1 MHASARWI
9 AHYLL
14 TTRVL
19 CLAFVAL
26 PVGPVFAE
34 GFEQAFE
41 QAFEQEV
48 ESDVDVR
55 VDDLQSMQVSVQAI
69 NDFVF
74 KIEGEGAIFLI
85 NTREGSVLVDTGT
98 SYVQNEEQRK
108 AIRKHATGPIKKI
121 IVTHFHGDHSGG
133 LPKWKDAIDAGE
145 IEFVGHQRYGYMS
158 RIQDELTP
166 FYLRRYY
173 PLYPDR
179 VSLDP
184 NRPPSVNWQMRP
196 TRPVFPGSDYAFELG
211 GVEFVVIAPENGGEG
226 EDGVLVWLPESR
238 ILFTGDLFGPLYP
251 MFPNLYTIRG
261 EKYRDPLDYIDALDL
276 VLELKPKVI
285 AHTHFRVI
293 EGEDYIQASV
303 RRMRDAV
310 QYMWDETVKGMNAGK
325 TVWELM
331 RDIKLPKELQVS
343 EGHGKLSWSVRATYD
358 IVTGWYYYDTIANLY
373 HVPPTAINDDLVELV
388 GGADALATRAQAYLK
403 KGQPLEAIRLLDIAA
418 GNETKAVLQAR
429 IQAVLELLSAA
440 RAGLGNYSEIGL
452 LEADL
457 RASRAL
463 LEGRS
468 PNSEAAEVTKYQ
480 TQRE

>member
-1 MHASARWI
+1 MHARARLI
-9 AHYLL
+9 AHFLL

-26 PVGPVFAE
+26 PVGQTLA
-34 GFEQAFE
+34 QT
-41 QAFEQEV
+41 FEQEV

-55 VDDLQSMQVSVQAI
+55 VDDLQSMKVSVHPI

-85 NTREGSVLVDTGT
+85 NTSEGSVLVDTGT
-98 SYVQNEEQRK
+98 TYAQNEEQRK
-108 AIRKHATGPIKKI
+108 AIREHATGPIKKI
-121 IVTHFHGDHSGG
+121 IVTHFHADHSGG
-133 LPKWKDAIDAGE
+133 LPKWKNEIDAGK
-145 IEFVGHQRYGYMS
+145 IEFVAHQRYAYMS

-173 PLYPDR
+173 PLYPNR

-184 NRPPSVNWQMRP
+184 DRPPSVHWEMRP
-196 TRPVFPGSDYAFELG
+196 TRPVFPGSDYEFELG
-211 GVEFVVIAPENGGEG
+211 GVRFVVIAPENGGEG
-226 EDGVLVWLPESR
+226 EDGLLLWLPESR

-276 VLELKPKVI
+276 VLELRPRVI

-310 QYMWDETVKGMNAGK
+310 QYMWDETVAGMNAGK

-331 RDIKLPKELQVS
+331 RDIKLPEELQVS

-388 GGADALATRAQAYLK
+388 GGGDALATRARRYLK
-403 KGQPLEAIRLLDIAA
+403 QGQPLEAIRLLDVAS
-418 GNETKAVLQAR
+418 GNETKAVLKAR
-429 IQAVLELLSAA
+429 IQAVEKLLSDA
-440 RAGLGNYSEIGL
+440 RVGLRNYSEIGL

-463 LEGRS
+463 LEDR
-468 PNSEAAEVTKYQ
+468 
-480 TQRE
+480 

>member
-1 MHASARWI
+1 MRRLVRLVVRSSIFVGAACLVLGPPAAREPR
-9 AHYLL
+9 A
-14 TTRVL
+14 
-19 CLAFVAL
+19 
-26 PVGPVFAE
+26 
-34 GFEQAFE
+34 
-41 QAFEQEV
+41 QEV
-48 ESDVDVR
+48 ESDVEVR
-55 VDDLQSMQVSVQAI
+55 VDDLQSMQVSVQPI

-85 NTREGSVLVDTGT
+85 NTAAGSVLVDTGT
-98 SYVQNEEQRK
+98 PYAQNEEQRA

-133 LPKWKDAIDAGE
+133 LPKWKDEIDSGKIDFIA
-145 IEFVGHQRYGYMS
+145 HHRYGYMS

-184 NRPPSVNWQMRP
+184 NRPPQVHWQMRP
-196 TRPVFPGSDYAFELG
+196 TRPVFPGSDFEFELG
-211 GVEFVVIAPENGGEG
+211 GVKFVVIAPENGGEG

-261 EKYRDPLDYIDALDL
+261 EKYRDPLDYIDALDI
-276 VLELKPKVI
+276 VLELEPKVI

-303 RRMRDAV
+303 RTMRDAV
-310 QYMWDETVKGMNAGK
+310 QYMWDETIKGMNEGK

-331 RDIKLPKELQVS
+331 RDIQLPEHLQVS
-343 EGHGKLSWSVRATYD
+343 QGHGKLSWSVRATYD
-358 IVTGWYYYDTIANLY
+358 LVTGWYYYDTVANMY
-373 HVPPTAINDDLVELV
+373 HVPPTAINDDLVEMV
-388 GGADALATRAQAYLK
+388 GGGDALAKRARFHLE
-403 KGQPLEAIRLLDIAA
+403 KGRPLEALRLLDIAT
-418 GNETKAVLQAR
+418 GNETKAVLTTR
-429 IQAVLELLSAA
+429 IEVVEKLVEEAK
-440 RAGLGNYSEIGL
+440 AGLANYSEIGL

-457 RASRAL
+457 KASRAL
-463 LEGRS
+463 LE
-468 PNSEAAEVTKYQ
+468 K
-480 TQRE
+480 

>member
-1 MHASARWI
+1 MHPRARLI
-9 AHYLL
+9 AHFLL
-14 TTRVL
+14 TTPVL

-26 PVGPVFAE
+26 PAGQTLA
-34 GFEQAFE
+34 QAFE
-41 QAFEQEV
+41 QTFEQTFEQEV

-55 VDDLQSMQVSVQAI
+55 VDDLQSMKVSVHPI

-85 NTREGSVLVDTGT
+85 NTSEGSVLVDTGT
-98 SYVQNEEQRK
+98 PYAQNEEQRK
-108 AIRKHATGPIKKI
+108 AIREHATGPIKKI
-121 IVTHFHGDHSGG
+121 IVTHFHADHSGG
-133 LPKWKDAIDAGE
+133 LPKWKNEIDAGK
-145 IEFVGHQRYGYMS
+145 IEFVAHQRYAYMS

-173 PLYPDR
+173 PLYPNR

-184 NRPPSVNWQMRP
+184 DRPPSVHWEMRP
-196 TRPVFPGSDYAFELG
+196 TRPVFPGSDYEFELG
-211 GVEFVVIAPENGGEG
+211 GVRFVVIAPENGGEG
-226 EDGVLVWLPESR
+226 EDGLLLWLPESR

-276 VLELKPKVI
+276 VLELRPRVI

-310 QYMWDETVKGMNAGK
+310 QYMWDETVAGMNAGK

-331 RDIKLPKELQVS
+331 RDIKLPEELQVS

-388 GGADALATRAQAYLK
+388 GGGDALATRARRYLK
-403 KGQPLEAIRLLDIAA
+403 QGQPLEAIRLLDVAS
-418 GNETKAVLQAR
+418 GNETKAVLKAR
-429 IQAVLELLSAA
+429 IQAVEKLLSDA
-440 RAGLGNYSEIGL
+440 RTGLGNYSEIGL

-463 LEGRS
+463 LEDR
-468 PNSEAAEVTKYQ
+468 
-480 TQRE
+480 